1 VTESWFEMT
10 MKGLVRNFPPLELL
24 SSQQIETLHRA
35 TLDVLENTGVV
46 FDHERALNLLADH
59 GCTVDFDKKLVKI
72 PGYLVEQSLRY
83 CPSSFSVKARDSKHD
98 LRIGANTT
106 YFITFCGLK
115 TLDLDTWESRTATT
129 QELNDAVRILDG
141 LEHIHLH
148 DYGPYFE
155 LEGISPAMVMP
166 TAFAGQLRNSSKI
179 TYSGYKQDS
188 ELFAIEMAKVA
199 GTEVLGSIM
208 DAAPLMYQ
216 HEALEATFRFIEA
229 GWPMKVNSSGVF
241 GGTHPATLA
250 GSLIA
255 INATEMAAIVLIQAV
270 KRGTGI
276 TVLHFSFPMDM
287 RTGQLAFGG
296 IESYLQQVAFNQ
308 MWRHYGV
315 PTFNSTIISSSKLI
329 DYQCGYEK
337 AIGTIMAVLSG
348 GNVVQGAGGVYGEVT
363 YHPVMTVID
372 DDIYG
377 MVGHF
382 VRGMG
387 ITDHTMATELI
398 HEIGPLPGSYLG
410 TAHTRSEWRK
420 ESFIPRVADRLSYSD
435 WMRQGKKTVL
445 TNARE
450 RAAHILA
457 THKVTPLSE
466 YQDREIDRILESAR
480 RHYEAKGLI

>member
-1 VTESWFEMT
+1 MT

-24 SSQQIETLHRA
+24 STQQMESLHSA
-35 TLDVLENTGVV
+35 TLEVLQETGVV
-46 FDHERALNLLADH
+46 FDHERALRLFADH
-59 GCTVDFDKKLVKI
+59 GCRVDFDKKLVKI
-72 PGYLVEQSLRY
+72 PDYLVEQSLRH
-83 CPSSFSVKARDSKHD
+83 CPSSFHVRARDPKND

-106 YFITFCGLK
+106 YFLTFCGLK
-115 TLDLDTWESRTATT
+115 TLDLDTWEPRTATL
-129 QELNDAVRILDG
+129 QDLNDAVRILDA
-141 LEHIHLH
+141 LEYIHMQ

-155 LEGISPAMVMP
+155 LEGVPPAMVMP

-179 TYSGYKQDS
+179 TYSGFKQDF

-250 GSLIA
+250 GSLIT
-255 INATEMAAIVLIQAV
+255 IDATELAAIVLIQLV
-270 KRGTGI
+270 KPGTGV

-308 MWRHYGV
+308 VWRRYGV
-315 PTFNSTIISSSKLI
+315 PTFNNTIISSSKLI

-337 AIGTIMAVLSG
+337 AVGTVLAVLSG

-363 YHPVMTVID
+363 YHPAMTVID
-372 DDIYG
+372 DDLYG
-377 MVGHF
+377 MVARF
-382 VRGMG
+382 VRGME
-387 ITDHTMATELI
+387 ITDQTMAIDLI
-398 HEIGPLPGSYLG
+398 REIGPLPGSYLG
-410 TAHTRSEWRK
+410 TAHTRAEWRK
-420 ESFIPRVADRLSYSD
+420 ESFIPKVADRLSYPD
-435 WMRQGKKTVL
+435 WLQKGKKTAL
-445 TNARE
+445 TNARD

-457 THKVTPLSE
+457 THQPTPLSE
-466 YQDREIDRILESAR
+466 VQEREIERILASAR
-480 RHYEAKGLI
+480 KHYSNKGLM